1 MESVVRMTMV
11 TAEVRRVGSADCV
24 MLVNTAYSATW
35 IGNYIF
41 YVITIHTY
49 SAHCCRAAIARAVRN
64 AVMRLV
70 VRFGYLYDCA
80 ATCALTAFM
89 HIDTVIRVVIPAIG
103 CIT

>member
-64 AVMRLV
+64 AVVGFAICDGNKGYSSATVTSILFPNVCLV
-70 VRFGYLYDCA
+70 GRR
-80 ATCALTAFM
+80 
-89 HIDTVIRVVIPAIG
+89 IK
-103 CIT
+103 